1 MVVKILLSWPE
12 KQHVSWFIS
21 CGITHDDIW
30 VERVLE
36 IIWSLTEQCAI
47 CGVTVKI
54 HWSAVLLCVTVAPML
69 KVALGDQSTKTT
81 SLIQRTGKRN
91 SQIIPTPNLL
101 LLK

>member
-1 MVVKILLSWPE
+1 MRYFFPLNTCYHDLIIILIL
-12 KQHVSWFIS
+12 
-21 CGITHDDIW
+21 
-30 VERVLE
+30 ERVLE

-69 KVALGDQSTKTT
+69 KVALGGQSTKTT